1 MSPGVIGRPVISLYN
16 AAVGAAPVLLK
27 CRMAA
32 RDNAARVISF
42 DEVAMEGGE
51 VAAAQF
57 KSQVQFKVEP
67 AGADG
72 CVIKIAVESERLD
85 GTPRSLADDQAKLT
99 KLCVDLIKKVE
110 QNIVPRPQYI

>member
-1 MSPGVIGRPVISLYN
+1 MIGRPVISLYN

-57 KSQVQFKVEP
+57 QFKVEP

-110 QNIVPRPQYI
+110 QNIVPRPQCA

>member
-1 MSPGVIGRPVISLYN
+1 MDWRKLCSATRSCGGGDV
-16 AAVGAAPVLLK
+16 AA
-27 CRMAA
+27 
-32 RDNAARVISF
+32 
-42 DEVAMEGGE
+42 EGGE
-51 VAAAQF
+51 VAPAAQP
-57 KSQVQFKVEP
+57 KSQVVQFKVEP

-110 QNIVPRPQYI
+110 GNIAMPHGQFA